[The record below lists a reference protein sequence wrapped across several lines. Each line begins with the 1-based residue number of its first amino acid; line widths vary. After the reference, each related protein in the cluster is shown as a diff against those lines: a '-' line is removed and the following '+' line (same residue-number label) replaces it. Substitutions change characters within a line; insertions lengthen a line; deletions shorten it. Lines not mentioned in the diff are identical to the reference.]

1 MGFVRDANKQE
12 RADVDASHGLS
23 HRKTNRAVNK
33 GGDPLPEK
41 KFKQVC
47 ECKNCGN
54 EAEMMV
60 TCNLEEV
67 DEAEPVAAA
76 PKVKPK
82 EAKKQVKGHAVCSH
96 CGNEAD
102 MWVDL

>member
-1 MGFVRDANKQE
+1 M
-12 RADVDASHGLS
+12 
-23 HRKTNRAVNK
+23 
-33 GGDPLPEK
+33 PEK
-41 KFKQVC
+41 TFKQVC

-67 DEAEPVAAA
+67 DAPEPVSAA
-76 PKVKPK
+76 PEAKPK
-82 EAKKQVKGHAVCSH
+82 EAKQKVKGHTVCSQ

-102 MWVDL
+102 MWIEI